1 MLLTQTSPTAPRS
14 PLPKGEGQGRGR
26 LTDKPN
32 FEFFFLIFQT
42 FPPKK
47 SVLPYESTPITP
59 ERRPNMPEKLPDE
72 RIIAL
77 YNARDEKAI
86 QATADK
92 YGNFCMSLSYDIL
105 KSRPDAEECVNDTYL
120 RAWNSI
126 PPAKPKKLQAFLAAI
141 TRRLS
146 LDRYREQRA
155 AKRNRDLEIS
165 FEELSDMIEA
175 PDDRAD
181 ELPELFNDF
190 LRTLDRPE
198 RRLFLRRYWFSVTVE
213 ALAKEE
219 GTTKNA
225 ITVRLYKTRNK
236 LKSYLQE
243 RGYTV

>member
-1 MLLTQTSPTAPRS
+1 MKPY
-14 PLPKGEGQGRGR
+14 
-26 LTDKPN
+26 LTDA
-32 FEFFFLIFQT
+32 E
-42 FPPKK
+42 
-47 SVLPYESTPITP
+47 
-59 ERRPNMPEKLPDE
+59 
-72 RIIAL
+72 IISL
-77 YNARDEKAI
+77 YWARDEQAVTETARRYGSYIHAI
-86 QATADK
+86 SVQ
-92 YGNFCMSLSYDIL
+92 IL
-105 KSRPDAEECVNDTYL
+105 ESEPDAEECVNDTYL

-155 AKRNRDLEIS
+155 AKRNRELEIS

-198 RRLFLRRYWFSVTVE
+198 RRLFLRRYWLSVPT
-213 ALAKEE
+213 AKLAEEE
-219 GTTKNA
+219 GSSKNA

-236 LKSYLQE
+236 LKAYLQE

>member
-1 MLLTQTSPTAPRS
+1 
-14 PLPKGEGQGRGR
+14 
-26 LTDKPN
+26 
-32 FEFFFLIFQT
+32 
-42 FPPKK
+42 
-47 SVLPYESTPITP
+47 
-59 ERRPNMPEKLPDE
+59 MPQKLSDEKILS
-72 RIIAL
+72 L
-77 YNARDEKAI
+77 YNARDEQALS
-86 QATADK
+86 ATADK

-155 AKRNRDLEIS
+155 AKRNRDLEVS

-181 ELPELFNDF
+181 ELPELLNSF
-190 LRTLDRPE
+190 LRTLDHPE
-198 RRLFLRRYWFSVTVE
+198 RRLFLRRYWFSVSVE
-213 ALAKEE
+213 TLAIEE

-236 LKSYLQE
+236 LKAYLQE
-243 RGYTV
+243 RGYTI

>member
-1 MLLTQTSPTAPRS
+1 MEDLEIIELYFRRDDRAIA
-14 PLPKGEGQGRGR
+14 E
-26 LTDKPN
+26 TD
-32 FEFFFLIFQT
+32 
-42 FPPKK
+42 
-47 SVLPYESTPITP
+47 
-59 ERRPNMPEKLPDE
+59 
-72 RIIAL
+72 A
-77 YNARDEKAI
+77 
-86 QATADK
+86 K
-92 YGNFCMSLSYDIL
+92 YGKLCLALASNVLGNAQ
-105 KSRPDAEECVNDTYL
+105 DAEECVNDTYL

-155 AKRNRDLEIS
+155 AKRNRDLEVS

-181 ELPELFNDF
+181 ELPELLNSF
-190 LRTLDRPE
+190 LRTLDQPE
-198 RRLFLRRYWFSVTVE
+198 RRLFLRRYWFSVSVE
-213 ALAKEE
+213 TLAKEE

-236 LKSYLQE
+236 LKAYLQE

>member
-1 MLLTQTSPTAPRS
+1 MEDR
-14 PLPKGEGQGRGR
+14 
-26 LTDKPN
+26 D
-32 FEFFFLIFQT
+32 
-42 FPPKK
+42 
-47 SVLPYESTPITP
+47 
-59 ERRPNMPEKLPDE
+59 
-72 RIIAL
+72 IIAL
-77 YNARDEKAI
+77 YFARNEDAI
-86 QATADK
+86 KESSVK
-92 YGNFCMSLSYDIL
+92 YGTYVTGISMSIL
-105 KSRPDAEECVNDTYL
+105 QNALDAEECVNDTYL

-181 ELPELFNDF
+181 ELPDLLDGF
-190 LRTLDRPE
+190 LRTLSYPE
-198 RRLFLRRYWFSVTVE
+198 RRLFLRRYWFSVSVE

-236 LKSYLQE
+236 LKAYLQE